1 MWLAWLLL
9 ILLRQCNSVNEL
21 NGAEGNGDLF
31 CPLSSGL
38 SILIYLGYSGEVV
51 GSAVGE
57 LPKRQEVGRMA
68 QQVPLY
74 SEHGPVMGE
83 CTSS

>member
-1 MWLAWLLL
+1 MLL
-9 ILLRQCNSVNEL
+9 IELRQSNSVNEL
-21 NGAEGNGDLF
+21 NGSEGNGDLF

-38 SILIYLGYSGEVV
+38 SILIYLGHSGEVD
-51 GSAVGE
+51 GSALGE
-57 LPKRQEVGRMA
+57 MPKRQEVRRMA

>member
-1 MWLAWLLL
+1 ML
-9 ILLRQCNSVNEL
+9 IPLRQSSSVNEL
-21 NGAEGNGDLF
+21 DGSEGSRVLF

-38 SILIYLGYSGEVV
+38 SILIYLGHNREVD

-57 LPKRQEVGRMA
+57 MPKRQEVGRMA